1 MKQLSD
7 NLDDY
12 TLGEIK
18 KFALKH
24 IKATNIQIEYYTS
37 EHGKAKYREG
47 SKRYYWKHREKCLE
61 RAKRNHKKKV
71 LASGKVP
78 QNRRGRPSK
87 KVNQNE

>member
-1 MKQLSD
+1 MNRLSE

-18 KFALKH
+18 KFALKQ
-24 IKATNIQIEYYTS
+24 IKSTNKGIDYYKS

-47 SKRYYWKHREKCLE
+47 SKRYYWNHREKCLE
-61 RAKRNHKKKV
+61 RAKINHKKKV

-78 QNRRGRPSK
+78 QKRRGRPSK